1 MLRPNGIV
9 DNAEVGVNRLFATF
23 WSRRCATETMR
34 AISQPISK
42 GGRLLFAGDCWLDTQ
57 QNEAEWRQV
66 AERDDNEN
74 SCDKDVMDVGSGWK
88 HSWIISQ
95 GRCVTWID
103 SVWLHTD
110 NLLLKM
116 HPCPTLFFFS
126 FHRPLLSP
134 VSRTEAPTCP
144 IKQLSFRS
152 VWTCFKAFQ
161 VQTEFN

>member
-9 DNAEVGVNRLFATF
+9 DKAEVGVNRLFATF
-23 WSRRCATETMR
+23 WSRRYATETMR

-66 AERDDNEN
+66 AERDDSEN
-74 SCDKDVMDVGSGWK
+74 SCDKDVMDVGPGWK

-110 NLLLKM
+110 NLHLKM
-116 HPCPTLFFFS
+116 HPCQTPFFFLPQAALITCEQDRS
-126 FHRPLLSP
+126 GN
-134 VSRTEAPTCP
+134 VSYQT
-144 IKQLSFRS
+144 
-152 VWTCFKAFQ
+152 VV
-161 VQTEFN
+161 VQKCLNMF